1 MSPVPR
7 VTGRKQGSRFPN
19 YEVREWAKRIFFC
32 VKYIEDEHA
41 FIFKDQLPPNVNVG
55 APGLETEWCLRKLRH
70 AAETLHR
77 GLTQGRSRIPTA

>member
-19 YEVREWAKRIFFC
+19 YEVREWAKRIFSH
-32 VKYIEDEHA
+32 VKKIENEHT

-55 APGLETEWCLRKLRH
+55 APGLETEWCRRKLKRDGMLQRRCT
-70 AAETLHR
+70 E
-77 GLTQGRSRIPTA
+77 G